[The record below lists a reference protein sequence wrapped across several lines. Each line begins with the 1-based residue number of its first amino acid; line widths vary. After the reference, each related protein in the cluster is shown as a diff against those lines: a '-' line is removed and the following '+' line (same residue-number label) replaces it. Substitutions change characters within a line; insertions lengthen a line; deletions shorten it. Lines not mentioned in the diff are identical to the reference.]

1 MWRRPPGHRAAL
13 AVGAGPTLPRG
24 VASPARGG
32 FGRGTG
38 KLCVRR
44 RRHEDV
50 RNVSSFVRLG
60 TVEVNPVTRRLQI
73 VFVVET

>member
-1 MWRRPPGHRAAL
+1 MAETPGSQGRPGCGRRPDPAK
-13 AVGAGPTLPRG
+13 RG
-24 VASPARGG
+24 CFSSQGWLWKGNREA
-32 FGRGTG
+32 
-38 KLCVRR
+38 CVRR